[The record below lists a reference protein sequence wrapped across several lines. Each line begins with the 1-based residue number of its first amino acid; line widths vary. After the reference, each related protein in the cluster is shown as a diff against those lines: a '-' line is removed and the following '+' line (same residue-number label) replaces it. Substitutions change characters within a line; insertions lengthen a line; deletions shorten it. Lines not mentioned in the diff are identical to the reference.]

1 MDLLCCIRCVVKNRP
16 LMVRSVKLAMVVG
29 TILFAL
35 NQGDIVLG
43 GNFPQALMWKIPL
56 TYVTPFLVSLWGALA
71 SAKR

>member
-1 MDLLCCIRCVVKNRP
+1 MIRSLKIALL
-16 LMVRSVKLAMVVG
+16 VG

-43 GNFPQALMWKIPL
+43 GEFPQALTWKIPL
-56 TYVTPFLVSLWGALA
+56 TYITPFLVSLWGALA